1 MLGEKMEKVELI
13 TLVNNIEL
21 INKLKEFLE
30 KNNIQFEDE
39 METNEWY
46 SQSGRGLRYIK
57 IVYI

>member
-1 MLGEKMEKVELI
+1 MEKVELI

-39 METNEWY
+39 METNY
-46 SQSGRGLRYIK
+46 YRKGF
-57 IVYI
+57 

>member
-1 MLGEKMEKVELI
+1 MEKVELI

-46 SQSGRGLRYIK
+46 SQSERGLRYIK

>member
-1 MLGEKMEKVELI
+1 MEKVELI

-39 METNEWY
+39 METNEWN
-46 SQSGRGLRYIK
+46 S
-57 IVYI
+57 

>member
-1 MLGEKMEKVELI
+1 MEKVELI

-30 KNNIQFEDE
+30 KNNTQFEDE

-46 SQSGRGLRYIK
+46 SQLGRGLRYIK

>member
-1 MLGEKMEKVELI
+1 MEKVELI

-39 METNEWY
+39 METNEWNA
-46 SQSGRGLRYIK
+46 
-57 IVYI
+57 

>member
-39 METNEWY
+39 METNEWN
-46 SQSGRGLRYIK
+46 S
-57 IVYI
+57 